1 MNIVEV
7 VRVRFRWPG
16 KMYEFR
22 NPLELSLKRGNSVVV
37 QTDEGDELIGTVM
50 IAPRLRMA
58 RREDEVLPT
67 VLRIASDR
75 EMGMADVADDY
86 RLEIKNYFDT
96 RMRSREMNGVKLV
109 DIEKANGGQKL
120 ILYFASEQKRFNYRE
135 LAVEMAQRFKVRVD
149 MRPVGIRDAA
159 RLSGGIGKCGLS
171 LCCSTWLPDF
181 QQISIRMAKD
191 QGLSLDPESI
201 NGQCGRLL
209 CCLGYEHQNY
219 VEMGQG
225 LPKVGKAVVTPK
237 GDARVVKLDILQGKI
252 TVRFEDGAY
261 EMYQS
266 SEVKRKFGPGGQ
278 AEANTDDDDSA
289 DGEESNRE
297 ASSQARSNDRGQG
310 SSNNDRGQDRNRG
323 GNDRGGRSS
332 REGNRGGND
341 RNRDRPTGDQP
352 SVQSSGQSSGQ
363 SSVRGNDRV
372 FDGAQDNPSNEAPI
386 VDRADAFKIRE
397 FDPNKTIA
405 QSSGRSQNRDGQQTQ
420 NSGRDSQDSG
430 SGNQDRNSNS
440 RNRNRGSG
448 GNGGGNNGG
457 GRGSNRGDQGNRNP

>member
-50 IAPRLRMA
+50 IAPRLRLA

-75 EMGMADVADDY
+75 EMGMADVADDF
-86 RLEIKNYFDT
+86 RLEVKNFFDT

-109 DIEKANGGQKL
+109 DVEKANGGQKL

-261 EMYQS
+261 ETYQS
-266 SEVKRKFGPGGQ
+266 NEVKRKFGAGGQ
-278 AEANTDDDDSA
+278 VQDSNSDDDDGSPEA
-289 DGEESNRE
+289 PAEQNTSDGPRPDFKVRDFQPRDQSRDQPREQSREQSRDQNRPSGRQTDRPSNQSRNAPRSNQDRE
-297 ASSQARSNDRGQG
+297 AAPAR
-310 SSNNDRGQDRNRG
+310 
-323 GNDRGGRSS
+323 
-332 REGNRGGND
+332 E
-341 RNRDRPTGDQP
+341 RPNP
-352 SVQSSGQSSGQ
+352 AAAS
-363 SSVRGNDRV
+363 
-372 FDGAQDNPSNEAPI
+372 DGPRPD
-386 VDRADAFKIRE
+386 FTIRE
-397 FDPNKTIA
+397 FDPNKTIIQNSDRN
-405 QSSGRSQNRDGQQTQ
+405 QSRDSNRDSN
-420 NSGRDSQDSG
+420 NSGNNDQRG
-430 SGNQDRNSNS
+430 PR
-440 RNRNRGSG
+440 RNRG
-448 GNGGGNNGG
+448 GG
-457 GRGSNRGDQGNRNP
+457 GRGPNRGDQGPSSN

>member
-22 NPLELSLKRGNSVVV
+22 NPLELPLKRGASVVV
-37 QTDEGDELIGTVM
+37 QTDDGDELIGTVM
-50 IAPRLRMA
+50 IAPRLRLA

-75 EMGMADVADDY
+75 ELGMASVTDESK
-86 RLEIKNYFDT
+86 LEIKSFFDT

-135 LAVEMAQRFKVRVD
+135 MAIEMAHRFKVRVD
-149 MRPVGIRDAA
+149 MRPIGIRDAA

-219 VEMGQG
+219 LELGQG
-225 LPKVGKAVVTPK
+225 LPKVGKAVLTPK
-237 GDARVVKLDILQGKI
+237 GDARVVKLDILSGKI
-252 TVRFEDGAY
+252 TVRLEDGIY
-261 EMYQS
+261 ETYHT

-278 AEANTDDDDSA
+278 VHDTNSDDDSD
-289 DGEESNRE
+289 DGVEAGRNDNSFRREDPRPTAEEPAENFRPYDDQSTPKQAPPRRDRDDTRRDDSRRPQQRQDFRPQDSRGPDNR
-297 ASSQARSNDRGQG
+297 RPNDRQQNRPQG
-310 SSNNDRGQDRNRG
+310 NNDRQPNRNFA
-323 GNDRGGRSS
+323 D
-332 REGNRGGND
+332 
-341 RNRDRPTGDQP
+341 NRDRPMASNTP
-352 SVQSSGQSSGQ
+352 ERASE
-363 SSVRGNDRV
+363 
-372 FDGAQDNPSNEAPI
+372 NPPA
-386 VDRADAFKIRE
+386 
-397 FDPNKTIA
+397 
-405 QSSGRSQNRDGQQTQ
+405 NRDGSPPPDGAT
-420 NSGRDSQDSG
+420 NSQDR
-430 SGNQDRNSNS
+430 NQDRRPRR
-440 RNRNRGSG
+440 RNRNR
-448 GNGGGNNGG
+448 
-457 GRGSNRGDQGNRNP
+457 RPNRGDQGNRTS

>member
-22 NPLELSLKRGNSVVV
+22 NPLGLALKRGNQVVV

-50 IAPRLRMA
+50 IAPRLRLS
-58 RREDEVLPT
+58 RHEDEVLPT
-67 VLRIASDR
+67 ILRVAEDR
-75 EMGMADVADDY
+75 ELGMNDVADDY
-86 RLEIKNYFDT
+86 RIEIKQYFDT

-135 LAVEMAQRFKVRVD
+135 LAIEMAQKFKVRVD

-219 VEMGQG
+219 VELGQG
-225 LPKVGKAVVTPK
+225 LPKVGKAVITPK

-266 SEVKRKFGPGGQ
+266 NEVRRKFLPGGQ
-278 AEANTDDDDSA
+278 VHDSGGDDEDST
-289 DGEESNRE
+289 EESLGGEGTRSLAPAPGAPSERPMDRRPDRPRDGGYRDRPDNRNRPDQQNRGE
-297 ASSQARSNDRGQG
+297 GRRDFRPRTENPPLAGANASSAPQPGQDQ
-310 SSNNDRGQDRNRG
+310 NRPDRGQDRG
-323 GNDRGGRSS
+323 GGGGR
-332 REGNRGGND
+332 NR
-341 RNRDRPTGDQP
+341 R
-352 SVQSSGQSSGQ
+352 
-363 SSVRGNDRV
+363 
-372 FDGAQDNPSNEAPI
+372 
-386 VDRADAFKIRE
+386 
-397 FDPNKTIA
+397 
-405 QSSGRSQNRDGQQTQ
+405 
-420 NSGRDSQDSG
+420 
-430 SGNQDRNSNS
+430 
-440 RNRNRGSG
+440 RNRGR
-448 GNGGGNNGG
+448 GN
-457 GRGSNRGDQGNRNP
+457 RRDQGTPNS